1 MDHGDRLAR
10 AAAEVAAQRRRLA
23 ADPVLRERS
32 AALKRWQ
39 AGRLARTHADFLDAP
54 RYRAAARFFLDDLY
68 GGHDFAR
75 RDAEL
80 ARVIPTLSRMLPDSA
95 LATLA
100 DAVELDAL
108 TERLDEAVADALG
121 ARLDKGVDEAQYARA
136 YRRAGPRAERE
147 HQLDLVLAIG
157 RSLDRLVR
165 HPLIGSILRA
175 MGGPARMAGFS
186 AMHAF
191 LVRGF
196 DAFSEIGGASEFLRR
211 IDARERTILD
221 RLSSGQTAD
230 WTQVP
235 GGC

>member
-1 MDHGDRLAR
+1 MEHGDRLER
-10 AAAEVAAQRRRLA
+10 AAAEVAAQRQRLA

-39 AGRLARTHADFLDAP
+39 AGRLARTHGDFLNEP

-80 ARVIPTLSRMLPDSA
+80 ARVIPTLTRMLPDSA

-108 TERLDEAVADALG
+108 SERLDEAVTDALG
-121 ARLDKGVDEAQYARA
+121 ARLEKGIDEAQYARA
-136 YRRAGPRAERE
+136 YRRACPRAERE
-147 HQLDLVLAIG
+147 HQLDLLLAIG

-165 HPLIGSILRA
+165 HPLIGGILKA
-175 MGGPARMAGFS
+175 MAVPARMAGFS
-186 AMHAF
+186 ATHEF

-196 DAFSEIGGASEFLRR
+196 DAFGEIGGASEFLRR
-211 IDARERTILD
+211 IDGRERAILE
-221 RLSSGQTAD
+221 RLSSGQTTD
-230 WTQVP
+230 WTYVP
-235 GGC
+235 EAC